1 MFIYL
6 NILVHYTI
14 LCLIFLMDTGDW
26 QAVKDSWKLGN
37 AKKNKKIK
45 IKGYPPIW
53 LESGN

>member
-37 AKKNKKIK
+37 AKKKLNKIK
-45 IKGYPPIW
+45 K
-53 LESGN
+53 